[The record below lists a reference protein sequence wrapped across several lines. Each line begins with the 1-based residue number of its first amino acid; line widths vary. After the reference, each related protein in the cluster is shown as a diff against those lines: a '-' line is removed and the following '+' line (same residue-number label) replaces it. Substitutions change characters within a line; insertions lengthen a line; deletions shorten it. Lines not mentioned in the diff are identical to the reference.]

1 MLTFAQ
7 IFNTAHFTEVF
18 MAEKQKTIENSI
30 SITGNGL
37 HTGQKGTM
45 TFYPAVAGHGIK
57 FRRSDINRKPIINA
71 VIENVVGT
79 ARGTTIG
86 ENGANVFTI
95 EHVLAAFRGMGIDN
109 VLIDVD
115 MEEIPIKDGS
125 SRFFT
130 EAIKKAG
137 IVELDKDREFIV
149 IDETLEYNNPEK
161 KIKIKIEP
169 SDKFELSVDIDYETK
184 VLGKQNATLSSIDK
198 FEEEISK
205 CRTFV
210 FLHELEF
217 LLSNN
222 LIKGGD
228 LASAIVFVNRKIPQD
243 ELDRLAKAFN
253 KPNVTVK
260 KEGILNNL
268 ELHYTNEP
276 ARHKLLDLIGD
287 LALLGKPIKGKIT
300 AERPGHQTNTD
311 FAKIIRK
318 HLIKKETMLKEP
330 PFDIYAKPLLDVIQI
345 QKILPHR
352 PPFLLVDKVLE
363 MSNDHIVGMKS
374 VTMNEPFF
382 VGHFP
387 GEPIMPGVLQ
397 VEAMAQVGGIFVLHQ
412 VDNPELYSTY
422 FLKINDVRFRGKVV
436 PGDTLIF
443 SIELIAPI
451 RRGICQMR
459 GKVYV
464 GDKIVMDGEL
474 TAQIVKNREE

>member
-1 MLTFAQ
+1 
-7 IFNTAHFTEVF
+7 
-18 MAEKQKTIENSI
+18 MAEKQKTIERPI
-30 SITGNGL
+30 SVTGKGL

-45 TFYPAVAGHGIK
+45 TFYPADANHGIK
-57 FRRSDINRKPIINA
+57 FRRSDLNKKPIIR
-71 VIENVVGT
+71 VIIENVVGT

-95 EHVLAAFRGMGIDN
+95 EHVLAAFRGLGIDN
-109 VLIDVD
+109 VLIDLD

-125 SRFFT
+125 SKFFM
-130 EAIKKAG
+130 EAIKEAG
-137 IVELDKDREFIV
+137 IVELDKDRDFIV
-149 IDETLEYNNPEK
+149 IDEVLEYEIPEK
-161 KIKIKIEP
+161 KIKLKIEP
-169 SDKFELSVDIDYETK
+169 SDKFEIEVQIDYESR
-184 VLGKQNATLSSIDK
+184 VLGKQTASISSMDEFDK
-198 FEEEISK
+198 EISN

-228 LASAIVFVNRKIPQD
+228 LASAIIFVNQKVPQQ
-243 ELDRLAKAFN
+243 ELDRLAAVFN

-268 ELHYTNEP
+268 ELHFPNEP

-300 AERPGHQTNTD
+300 AYRPGHESNTE
-311 FAKIIRK
+311 FARIIKK
-318 HLIKKETMLKEP
+318 HLLKKEVMMKTP
-330 PFDIYAKPLLDVIQI
+330 PFDIYAKPVLDVIQI

-363 MSNDHIVGMKS
+363 MSKTHIVGMKS

-387 GEPIMPGVLQ
+387 EEPIMPGVLQ
-397 VEAMAQVGGIFVLHQ
+397 VEAMAQAGGIFVLHQ
-412 VDNPELYSTY
+412 VSNPELYSTY

-459 GKVYV
+459 GKAYV
-464 GDKIVMDGEL
+464 GDKVVMDGEL
-474 TAQIVKNREE
+474 TAQIVKNKD

>member
-1 MLTFAQ
+1 
-7 IFNTAHFTEVF
+7 
-18 MAEKQKTIENSI
+18 MAEKQKTIGRSI
-30 SITGNGL
+30 SVTGKGL
-37 HTGQKGTM
+37 HTGQEGTM
-45 TFYPAVAGHGIK
+45 IFYPADVNHGIR
-57 FRRSDINRKPIINA
+57 FRRSDLKRKPIIN
-71 VIENVVGT
+71 VNIENVVGT
-79 ARGTTIG
+79 ARGTAIG

-95 EHVLAAFRGMGIDN
+95 EHVLAAFRGLAVDN
-109 VLIDVD
+109 VLIDLD

-125 SRFFT
+125 SRFFV
-130 EAIKKAG
+130 EAIKEAG
-137 IVELDKDREFIV
+137 IVEMDKDREFIV
-149 IDETLEYNNPEK
+149 IDKVLEYELPDK
-161 KIKIKIEP
+161 KIKLRIEP
-169 SDKFELSVDIDYETK
+169 SDKFEIEVQIDYETN
-184 VLGKQNATLSSIDK
+184 VLGKQIASITSMDQ
-198 FEEEISK
+198 FDEEISS

-228 LASAIVFVNRKIPQD
+228 LASAIVFVNRKVPQD
-243 ELDRLAKAFN
+243 ELDRLATAFN

-268 ELHYTNEP
+268 ELHFPNEP
-276 ARHKLLDLIGD
+276 ARHKLLDVIGD
-287 LALLGKPIKGKIT
+287 LALLQKPIKGKII
-300 AERPGHQTNTD
+300 ASRPGHESNIA
-311 FAKIIRK
+311 FAKIIK
-318 HLIKKETMLKEP
+318 QHLKKKETMLKEP

-352 PPFLLVDKVLE
+352 PPFLLVDKVIE

-382 VGHFP
+382 AGHFP

-412 VDNPELYSTY
+412 VTNPEQYSTY
-422 FLKINDVRFRGKVV
+422 FLKINNVRFRGKVV
-436 PGDTLIF
+436 PGDVLVL
-443 SIELIAPI
+443 SIELIGPI

-464 GDKIVMDGEL
+464 GDKVVMDGEL
-474 TAQIVKNREE
+474 TAQIVKNKE

>member
-1 MLTFAQ
+1 
-7 IFNTAHFTEVF
+7 
-18 MAEKQKTIENSI
+18 MAEKQKTIGKSI
-30 SITGNGL
+30 SISGNGL

-45 TFYPAVAGHGIK
+45 TFYPAPADHGLK
-57 FRRSDINRKPIINA
+57 FRRSDLEKKPIISA
-71 VIENVVGT
+71 TIENVVGT

-95 EHVLAAFRGMGIDN
+95 EHVLAAFRGLGVDN
-109 VLIDVD
+109 ALIDLD
-115 MEEIPIKDGS
+115 MEEIPILDGS
-125 SRFFT
+125 SRFFLN
-130 EAIKKAG
+130 AIKEAE
-137 IVELDKDREFIV
+137 VVDLDKDRDFIV
-149 IDETLEYNNPEK
+149 INETIEYKVPDS
-161 KIKIKIEP
+161 KIEIRIEP
-169 SDKFELSVDIDYETK
+169 SDTFELEVDIDYESR
-184 VLGKQNATLSSIDK
+184 VLGAQHASLSDISR
-198 FEEEISK
+198 FEKEISK

-228 LASAIVFVNRKIPQD
+228 LASAIVFVNRKVPQE

-253 KPNVTVK
+253 KPSVK
-260 KEGILNNL
+260 VKEEGILNNL
-268 ELHYTNEP
+268 ELHYANEP
-276 ARHKLLDLIGD
+276 ARHKLLDMIGD

-300 AERPGHQTNTD
+300 AKRPGHQSNTE
-311 FAKIIRK
+311 FARIINQ
-318 HLIKKETMLKEP
+318 HLIKKEAMLKEP
-330 PFDIYAKPLLDVIQI
+330 PFDIYAKPRFDVVQI
-345 QKILPHR
+345 QKMLPHR

-363 MSNDHIVGMKS
+363 MSDNHIIGMKS

-397 VEAMAQVGGIFVLHQ
+397 VEAMAQVGGIFVLNQ
-412 VDNPELYSTY
+412 VSSPELYSTY

-451 RRGICQMR
+451 KRGICIMR
-459 GKVYV
+459 GKAFV
-464 GDKIVMDGEL
+464 GDKLVMDGEL
-474 TAQIVKNREE
+474 TAQIVKNKD

>member
-1 MLTFAQ
+1 MT
-7 IFNTAHFTEVF
+7 
-18 MAEKQKTIENSI
+18 EKQKTIGTSI
-30 SITGNGL
+30 SVTGTGL
-37 HTGQKGTM
+37 HTGKKGTM
-45 TFYPAVAGHGIK
+45 TFYPAEADHGIK
-57 FRRSDINRKPIINA
+57 FRRSDLKKKPIINA
-71 VIENVVGT
+71 RIENVVGT

-95 EHVLAAFRGMGIDN
+95 EHVLAAFRGLEIDN
-109 VLIDVD
+109 VLIDIN

-125 SRFFT
+125 SKFFI
-130 EAIKKAG
+130 EAIHEAG
-137 IVELDKDREFIV
+137 IVDLEKDRKFIV
-149 IDETLEYNNPEK
+149 IDEVLEYEVPEK

-169 SDKFELSVDIDYETK
+169 SDKFEMEVVIDYESK
-184 VLGKQNATLSSIDK
+184 VLGCQNATLSSIDK
-198 FEEEISK
+198 FESEIAN

-228 LASAIVFVNRKIPQD
+228 LASAIVFVNQQLPQE

-253 KPNVTVK
+253 RPSVK
-260 KEGILNNL
+260 VEKEGILNNL
-268 ELHYTNEP
+268 ELHFPNEP
-276 ARHKLLDLIGD
+276 ARHKLLDVIGD

-300 AERPGHQTNTD
+300 AERPGHQTNTE
-311 FAKIIRK
+311 FAKIIK
-318 HLIKKETMLKEP
+318 EHIIKKEAMLKEP

-363 MSNDHIVGMKS
+363 MSENHIIGMKS

-387 GEPIMPGVLQ
+387 DEPIMPGVLQ

-412 VDNPELYSTY
+412 VPEPENYSTY

-436 PGDTLIF
+436 PGDALVF

-464 GDKIVMDGEL
+464 GNKVVMDGEL
-474 TAQIVKNREE
+474 TAQIVKNK